1 MTETANPQ
9 GTDNKQSGRMES
21 ALATARGATND
32 ALHETRKVAERAGKA
47 IETNPLA
54 VVAGGIAIGLAAGAL
69 LPKTKRETELLG
81 AAGKR
86 LTGVG
91 DDQLPVGLVDRLAGR
106 HQRRELFVIVTGNGD
121 TAGEDRRVRGDAAD
135 PVGDHIRQGA
145 VTQGGTGEV
154 VQPRALPEA
163 AVEGFQ
169 SGHGVVVHLSVSW
182 RRSSQ

>member
-9 GTDNKQSGRMES
+9 GTETKQSGRMET

-47 IETNPLA
+47 IEANPLA

-86 LTGVG
+86 LTGVAAG
-91 DDQLPVGLVDRLAGR
+91 AAEAAREAAKAELGSLPLSKDAAKAQVSKLIDQVAKAVSS
-106 HQRRELFVIVTGNGD
+106 
-121 TAGEDRRVRGDAAD
+121 AGEAALN
-135 PVGDHIRQGA
+135 GSSA
-145 VTQGGTGEV
+145 
-154 VQPRALPEA
+154 EA
-163 AVEGFQ
+163 AEIQ
-169 SGHGVVVHLSVSW
+169 PAKKPK
-182 RRSSQ
+182 

>member
-9 GTDNKQSGRMES
+9 GTENKQSGRMET

-86 LTGVG
+86 LTGVAAG
-91 DDQLPVGLVDRLAGR
+91 AAEAAREAAKAELATLPLSKDAAKAQVSKLIDQVAKAVSS
-106 HQRRELFVIVTGNGD
+106 
-121 TAGEDRRVRGDAAD
+121 AGEAALN
-135 PVGDHIRQGA
+135 GA
-145 VTQGGTGEV
+145 
-154 VQPRALPEA
+154 P
-163 AVEGFQ
+163 VEGA
-169 SGHGVVVHLSVSW
+169 GIKPAKKAK
-182 RRSSQ
+182 